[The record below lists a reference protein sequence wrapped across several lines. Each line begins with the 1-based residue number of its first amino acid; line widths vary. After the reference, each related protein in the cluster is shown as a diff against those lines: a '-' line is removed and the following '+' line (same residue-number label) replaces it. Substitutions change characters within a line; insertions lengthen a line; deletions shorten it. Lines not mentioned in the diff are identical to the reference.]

1 LFRNLKREAAVRFS
15 FLLSTPLIAG
25 AALLKGREVSKEGI
39 PAGMHG
45 PMLVGV
51 LVSAIVGYITIAWLI
66 RYLQTNTLKVFIIYR
81 IVFGIVV
88 IGLAY
93 AWHLQ

>member
-1 LFRNLKREAAVRFS
+1 
-15 FLLSTPLIAG
+15 
-25 AALLKGREVSKEGI
+25 
-39 PAGMHG
+39 MHA
-45 PMLVGV
+45 PFIVGE
-51 LVSAIVGYITIAWLI
+51 LSAIVGYITIAWLI

-88 IGLAY
+88 IALAY